1 MKEEFT
7 GEIRVKWLEGY
18 LIVDRGLAFPA
29 SADWLKTLLKVV
41 RLDWREVE
49 ILEDLAEYLEYNV
62 GRCEAEAKAFDAL
75 RYGKTD
81 AKQMRS
87 RAKRYASNLKTVRK
101 RLEVIR

>member
-1 MKEEFT
+1 MKEFT

-29 SADWLKTLLKVV
+29 SADWLKTFLKVV

-49 ILEDLAEYLEYNV
+49 ILEDLAEYLEFNANL
-62 GRCEAEAKAFDAL
+62 CESEARRREAMARKKIEAKEW
-75 RYGKTD
+75 
-81 AKQMRS
+81 RS

>member
-1 MKEEFT
+1 MKEFT
-7 GEIRVKWLEGY
+7 GEIRVKWSDGY

-29 SADWLKTLLKVV
+29 SVDWLKTFLKVV
-41 RLDWREVE
+41 RLDWREIE

-62 GRCEAEAKAFDAL
+62 GRCEAEAKECDSL

-81 AKQMRS
+81 AKQLRS
-87 RAKRYASNLKTVRK
+87 RGKRYASNLKTVRK